1 MSIIKRKALIA
12 CLLLGCLTFIAQ
24 SSQAQERLCDTSFED
39 CRQPLWSLIDNE
51 RTGIDFSF
59 WFIQDTSISDKL
71 IARFRAGVPVR
82 VLCDPRA
89 NPTYSGNQAIL
100 DQLQAAGIPMRYKVD
115 GGILHM
121 KFMLFAG
128 QNRLEFSGANYS
140 SYFFVPI
147 QPYVDYFDE
156 AIYFTDDPALVNSFK
171 TQMDNLWTDTINYAN
186 YANISGPLTR
196 RYPTYPIDPALNFPP
211 SADGSQDFY
220 NRTASQID
228 RETQKIDI
236 IMYRLTNDR
245 YTNTTIAAKS
255 RGIPVRLLTEQDE
268 YRNPAR
274 QWDAYNVD
282 LLYNAGVQI
291 RLRNHQGLNHEKAVI
306 LYGQAMTIFGS
317 SNWTGPSS
325 NSQQE
330 NNYFTTKPWFF
341 NWFVN
346 HFERKWN
353 STSETKP
360 FVPLPP
366 DPPSYRSPANA
377 ATGQPLNVTLTWEGG
392 PWAHKYD
399 IYLGTDPNPPLIAT
413 DRLIGAVDDGVIESY
428 TLPPLQSGTKYYWR
442 IVGKTMAN
450 VTASGPV
457 WSFTTGGTPPPNPA
471 PTISSISPGSGSTN
485 GGTSVTI
492 TGTGF
497 RSGATVSMGGA
508 AATSVNVTSST
519 SITAITPAH
528 AAGAVNVVVTNSDG
542 QSGNIA
548 NGYTYT
554 TSTPPPSSA
563 GDVVLYA
570 SEAAV
575 RVGNYSVVADGSAAG
590 GARIF
595 NPDAGAA
602 KLASAL
608 ASPASYFEMTFDAQA
623 GTAYRLWIRG
633 KAQNNDPF
641 NDSVFVQFSDSITSS
656 GAAVSRI
663 GTTSSEVINLEDCSG
678 CGLSEW
684 GWQDNG
690 WGIGA
695 MGPLVYFQTSGSHT
709 LRIQPREDGL
719 SIDQIVLSASTY
731 LNTSPGTLMNDS
743 TILPK
748 TGSVPPASVPTVS
761 GVTPN
766 SGPTGGGTA
775 VAISGSGF
783 AAGAAVRFGGVAAGS
798 VNVISSTSIT
808 AITPAHAAGA
818 VNVVVTNPDNQSGTL
833 TGGYTYTAPG
843 PAPAPTINS
852 INPSS
857 GTTSGGTSLTITGTG
872 FSPGA
877 RVTIGGVAATSVIVV
892 SSTSITAITPSH
904 AEGLVSVSVT
914 NSDGQ
919 SATRS
924 NAYTYIA
931 AAPVAPSN
939 LTAIAISDSQINLS
953 WSDGATTEAGF
964 KIERSS
970 DGLTFTEINTV
981 GPNTTTYSDTGL
993 RSNRT
998 YYYRVR
1004 AFNSGGN
1011 SAYSN
1016 VDSARTPRR

>member
-1 MSIIKRKALIA
+1 MIKRKAFIA
-12 CLLLGCLTFIAQ
+12 CLLLGCLTIIAQ
-24 SSQAQERLCDTSFED
+24 SAEAQERLCDTSFED

-51 RTGIDFSF
+51 TTGIDFSF

-121 KFMLFAG
+121 KFMLFVG

-156 AIYFTDDPALVNSFK
+156 AIYFTDDPAVVNSFK
-171 TQMDNLWTDTINYAN
+171 TQMDNLWTDTVNYAN
-186 YANISGPLTR
+186 YANITGPLTR

-220 NRTASQID
+220 NRTATQFNQ
-228 RETQKIDI
+228 ETQKIDI

-245 YTNTTIAAKS
+245 YTNATIAAKN
-255 RGIPVRLLTEQDE
+255 RGVPVRLLTEQDE

-291 RLRNHQGLNHEKAVI
+291 KLRNHQGLNHEKAVI
-306 LYGQAMTIFGS
+306 LYGQGMTIFGS

-366 DPPSYRSPANA
+366 DQPSYSSPANA

-399 IYLGTDPNPPLIAT
+399 IYFGTDPNPPLLVA
-413 DRLIGAVDDGVIESY
+413 DRFIGAVDDGVIESY
-428 TLPPLQSGTKYYWR
+428 TLPPLQSGTRYYWR

-450 VTASGPV
+450 VTAGGPV

-492 TGTGF
+492 AGTGF
-497 RSGATVSMGGA
+497 RSGAAVSVGGA
-508 AATSVNVTSST
+508 SATSVSVDSST
-519 SITAITPAH
+519 SIRAVTPAH
-528 AAGAVNVVVTNSDG
+528 AAGTVNVVVTNSDG
-542 QSGNIA
+542 QSGTLT

-554 TSTPPPSSA
+554 TSAPPPSSA
-563 GDVVLYA
+563 ADVVLYA

-575 RVGNYSVVADGSAAG
+575 KVGNYSVVADASAAG
-590 GARIF
+590 GARIH

-602 KLASAL
+602 KLSSAL
-608 ASPASYFEMTFDAQA
+608 ASPPAYFEMSFTAQA
-623 GTAYRLWIRG
+623 ATAYRLWIRG

-641 NDSVFVQFSDSITSS
+641 SDSVFVQFSDSVTSS
-656 GAAVSRI
+656 GTAVSRI

-678 CGLSEW
+678 CGLSGW

-690 WGIGA
+690 WGIGV
-695 MGPLVYFQTSGSHT
+695 MGPLIYFQTSGTHT
-709 LRIQPREDGL
+709 IRFQPREDGL
-719 SIDQIVLSASTY
+719 SIDQIVLSPSTY
-731 LNTSPGTLMNDS
+731 LNSSPGTLMNDS

-748 TGSVPPASVPTVS
+748 TGSVPPSSVVTVS
-761 GVTPN
+761 EVTPN
-766 SGPTGGGTA
+766 SGPTGGGTI
-775 VAISGSGF
+775 VTISGSGF
-783 AAGAAVRFGGVAAGS
+783 AAGAAVSFGGAAATS
-798 VNVISSTSIT
+798 VNVAGSTSIT

-843 PAPAPTINS
+843 PAPAPTIGS
-852 INPSS
+852 ISPSS
-857 GTTSGGTSLTITGTG
+857 GTSSGGTPVTVTGTG
-872 FSPGA
+872 FSSGA
-877 RVTIGGVAATSVIVV
+877 MVTIGGLAATNVVVV
-892 SSTSITAITPSH
+892 SSTSITAITPAH

-924 NAYTYIA
+924 NAYTYTA
-931 AAPVAPSN
+931 AVPVAPSN
-939 LTAIAISDSQINLS
+939 LTAVAMSSSQIDLR
-953 WSDGATTEAGF
+953 WSEVSSNETGF
-964 KIERSS
+964 TIEQSS
-970 DGLTFTEINTV
+970 DGITFTQINTV
-981 GPNTTTYSDTGL
+981 GANTTAYSDTGL
-993 RSNRT
+993 RFNKT

-1004 AFNSGGN
+1004 AFNSGGS

-1016 VDSARTPRR
+1016 VASARTARR

>member
-1 MSIIKRKALIA
+1 MIKRKALIA
-12 CLLLGCLTFIAQ
+12 CLVFGCLTLFAQ
-24 SSQAQERLCDTSFED
+24 SSQAQERLCDTAFED

-121 KFMLFAG
+121 KFMLFVG
-128 QNRLEFSGANYS
+128 QNKLEFSGANYS

-156 AIYFTDDPALVNSFK
+156 AIYFTDDPAVVNSFK

-186 YANISGPLTR
+186 YANITGPLTR
-196 RYPTYPIDPALNFPP
+196 RYATFPIDPALNFPP

-220 NRTASQID
+220 NRTASQINQ
-228 RETQKIDI
+228 ETQKIDI

-245 YTNTTIAAKS
+245 YTNTTIAAKN

-291 RLRNHQGLNHEKAVI
+291 KLRNHQGLNHEKVVL

-366 DPPSYRSPANA
+366 DQPSYSFPANA

-399 IYLGTDPNPPLIAT
+399 IYLGTDPNPPLLAA
-413 DRLIGAVDDGVIESY
+413 DRFIGAVDDGVIESY
-428 TLPPLQSGTKYYWR
+428 TLPTLQSGTKYYWR

-457 WSFTTGGTPPPNPA
+457 WSFTTGGTPPTNPA
-471 PTISSISPGSGSTN
+471 PTVSSVSPASGSTN

-497 RSGATVSMGGA
+497 RSGASVSIGGA
-508 AATSVNVTSST
+508 AATSVNVASST

-528 AAGAVNVVVTNSDG
+528 AAGAVSVVVTNSDG

-554 TSTPPPSSA
+554 TSAPPPSSA

-570 SEAAV
+570 SEAA
-575 RVGNYSVVADGSAAG
+575 RVGSYSVVADASAAG

-608 ASPASYFEMTFDAQA
+608 ASPAAYFEMSFTAQA
-623 GTAYRLWIRG
+623 GTAYRLWIRS
-633 KAQNNDPF
+633 KAQNDDPF
-641 NDSVFVQFSDSITSS
+641 NDSVFVQFSDSVTSS

-663 GTTSSEVINLEDCSG
+663 GTASSETINLEDCSG
-678 CGLSEW
+678 CGLSGW

-690 WGIGA
+690 WGIGV
-695 MGPLVYFQTSGSHT
+695 MGPLVYFQATGTHT
-709 LRIQPREDGL
+709 IRIQPREDGL

-731 LNTSPGTLMNDS
+731 LNTAPGTLMNDS

-748 TGSVPPASVPTVS
+748 TGGSVPPAPVPAVS

-766 SGPTGGGTA
+766 AGPTGGGTS
-775 VAISGSGF
+775 VTISGSGF
-783 AAGAAVRFGGVAAGS
+783 AAGATVRFGGVAATS
-798 VNVISSTSIT
+798 VNVNGSTSIT
-808 AITPAHAAGA
+808 AITPAHAAGS
-818 VNVVVTNPDNQSGTL
+818 VSVVVTNPDNQSGTL

-843 PAPAPTINS
+843 PAPAPTISSVSPN
-852 INPSS
+852 S
-857 GTTSGGTSLTITGTG
+857 GTASGGTLLTITGGG
-872 FSPGA
+872 FSSGA
-877 RVTIGGVAATSVIVV
+877 RVTIGGVAATNVIVV
-892 SSTSITAITPSH
+892 SSVSITAITPAH
-904 AEGLVSVSVT
+904 AQGLVSVSVT

-919 SATRS
+919 SATLN
-924 NAYTYIA
+924 NAYTYTA
-931 AAPVAPSN
+931 AAPGAPSN
-939 LTAIAISDSQINLS
+939 LTASAISTSRIDLR
-953 WSDGATTEAGF
+953 WSDGASNEAGF
-964 KIERSS
+964 RIERSS
-970 DGLTFTEINTV
+970 DGITFTEIDTV
-981 GPNTTTYSDTGL
+981 GPDTTTYSNTGL

-1016 VDSARTPRR
+1016 VANARTPRN